1 MFDPARWNTSSSVLK
16 EMLLSTLGDVRVTE
30 AVCCSSER
38 WIETVAD
45 RWKDNAAKTSPLP
58 LLWIG
63 RTSFNKRPPAE
74 LLSSRVADAHGHSGT
89 REGAP
94 DQSHDQAPSILQECL
109 RLGLTVHRSLGSEEI
124 KAVIMEFREK
134 AKDQDATGRMKR
146 ISRLT
151 MPELKLKAQELG
163 VEFPAGITKGKPLE
177 AGERLPE
184 HPRQRADEDRKASG
198 DGVFARCRG
207 STGGGRASD
216 VIADHDLA
224 RAVQQQNSVLAS
236 EGSV

>member
-163 VEFPAGITKGKPLE
+163 VEFPAGITKGNLL
-177 AGERLPE
+177 RLVRDSLNTPDNE
-184 HPRQRADEDRKASG
+184 LMKIGKHRGMEFREVPWQHGRWASQR
-198 DGVFARCRG
+198 CHRG
-207 STGGGRASD
+207 P
-216 VIADHDLA
+216 
-224 RAVQQQNSVLAS
+224 
-236 EGSV
+236 